1 MRTQVVHNQMDG
13 IGFRVIQSKVQ
24 QVMGKLGGATVAR
37 YLGEMP
43 PRLGLD
49 AAENVGRSATP
60 ILGIPTGYPSW
71 LHRHRRPDFLMQNHR
86 LFVDTH
92 HRLPYRQRRFIH
104 CQHILHAC
112 DVFLIEF
119 GHAPHFFPA
128 TALGRVFRAGF
139 GPFLVPPA
147 APACALLL
155 PPLASAPSTAPAPA
169 AADSKPRL
177 RCTALARHPTGLLSP
192 AAPPRTRPAPIRP
205 AGSVGE
211 ST

>member
-13 IGFRVIQSKVQ
+13 IGFRVIHSNVQ
-24 QVMGKLGGATVAR
+24 QVIGKLGRATVAR

-92 HRLPYRQRRFIH
+92 HRLPYRQRLFIH

-119 GHAPHFFPA
+119 GHAPPFFPA
-128 TALGRVFRAGF
+128 TALGRGFRAGF

-155 PPLASAPSTAPAPA
+155 PPLASAPSTAPAPGP
-169 AADSKPRL
+169 ADSKPRL
-177 RCTALARHPTGLLSP
+177 RSPPPPGHPTGLLSP
-192 AAPPRTRPAPIRP
+192 PPPPPPSPAPIRR
-205 AGSVGE
+205 ADSVG
-211 ST
+211 

>member
-1 MRTQVVHNQMDG
+1 M
-13 IGFRVIQSKVQ
+13 GFRVIHSNVQ
-24 QVMGKLGGATVAR
+24 QGIGKLGRGAVAR
-37 YLGEMP
+37 HLGEMR

-60 ILGIPTGYPSW
+60 ILGIPTGYPSR

-92 HRLPYRQRRFIH
+92 PRLPYRQRLFIH
-104 CQHILHAC
+104 CQPILHAR

-128 TALGRVFRAGF
+128 TASGRGFRAGF

-155 PPLASAPSTAPAPA
+155 PPLASAPSTAPAPR
-169 AADSKPRL
+169 AADCKPRL
-177 RCTALARHPTGLLSP
+177 RCAAAAGHPTALLSP
-192 AAPPRTRPAPIRP
+192 AAPLVQGPLQSGLLIALASQPYRLWGQPNIT
-205 AGSVGE
+205 G
-211 ST
+211 